1 MPDDILRTAAELS
14 ISWLDSI
21 DEPPVFP
28 TNPDN
33 ALRRGLDLRLTEEGV
48 EPITVL
54 KELASGASPGLV
66 KSPGGRYFGFVTGG
80 ALPVSVAADWL
91 TSAWDQNGF
100 SYVSSPAAAVIEEV
114 AARWLLDLLHL
125 PSNASTAFVTGCQM
139 AHVTA
144 LAAARY
150 RVLEQKGWDVSV
162 DGLYGA
168 PEVTVVCG
176 AMRHTTVDRA
186 LRLLGMGTNSL
197 LPVAADAG
205 GRMIPEALA
214 STLDGLVGKPVIVI
228 AQAGEVNTGVFDP
241 LTRIAEIARKAGAW
255 LHTDAAFGMW
265 AQAVP
270 SLSHLS
276 AGIELADSWAFDA
289 HKWLNVPYDSGV
301 AVVADTEAHIAS
313 MSMTGAYLVA
323 SSDQR
328 DASDWTPDASR
339 RARGIPIYAALRTL
353 GRQGVSDM
361 IKRSCEQAKVIASG
375 LGNISLEVLNDVE
388 LNQVLFCAKDD
399 IATEKLLTG
408 IQSSGETWMSGTTWA
423 GRRAI
428 RLSVSGWATTS
439 DDVQRTL
446 ATIGTAAQ
454 HANS

>member
-446 ATIGTAAQ
+446 AKIGTAAQ

>member
-33 ALRRGLDLRLTEEGV
+33 ALRRGLDLPLTEEGV
-48 EPITVL
+48 DPITVL
-54 KELASGASPGLV
+54 KELAAGASPGLV

-80 ALPVSVAADWL
+80 ALPVSVGADWL
-91 TSAWDQNGF
+91 TSAWDQNAF

-125 PSNASTAFVTGCQM
+125 PNHASTSFVTGCQM

-150 RVLEQKGWDVSV
+150 RVLEQKAWDVSV

-186 LRLLGMGTNSL
+186 LRLLGMGTSSV
-197 LPVAADAG
+197 LPVRADAS

-241 LTRIAEIARKAGAW
+241 LTRIAELARKAGAW
-255 LHTDAAFGMW
+255 LHIDAAFGMW
-265 AQAVP
+265 AQAAP

-301 AVVADTEAHIAS
+301 AVVADTEAHLAS
-313 MSMTGAYLVA
+313 MSYTGAYLIA
-323 SSDQR
+323 SSEQR
-328 DASDWTPDASR
+328 DASDWTPESSR
-339 RARGIPIYAALRTL
+339 RARGIPIYAALRAL

-361 IKRSCEQAKVIASG
+361 IERSCEQAKVIASG
-375 LGNISLEVLNDVE
+375 LGHISLEVLNDVE
-388 LNQVLFCAKDD
+388 LNQVLFRAKDD
-399 IATEKLLTG
+399 IATEKLLTR

-423 GRRAI
+423 GRKAI

-446 ATIGTAAQ
+446 AAIRAATQ
-454 HANS
+454 DASS